1 MSRKEKPCN
10 NNNEKN
16 VEIHYNMKQRLTLQ
30 PRKSTQ
36 SKDSVADN
44 TKITIS
50 AQKGGKKQ
58 QQQPKE
64 LVKNQPQ

>member
-1 MSRKEKPCN
+1 
-10 NNNEKN
+10 
-16 VEIHYNMKQRLTLQ
+16 LQ

-50 AQKGGKKQ
+50 AQKGGKIKQ
-58 QQQPKE
+58 QQQQQKE
-64 LVKNQPQ
+64 LGKNQQQ

>member
-1 MSRKEKPCN
+1 
-10 NNNEKN
+10 
-16 VEIHYNMKQRLTLQ
+16 MKQRLTLQ